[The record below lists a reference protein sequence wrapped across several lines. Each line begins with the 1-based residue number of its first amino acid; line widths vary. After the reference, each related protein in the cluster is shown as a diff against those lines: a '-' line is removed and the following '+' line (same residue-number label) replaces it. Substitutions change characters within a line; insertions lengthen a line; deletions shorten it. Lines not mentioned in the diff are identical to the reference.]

1 MADTQTI
8 TIDECIE
15 KSLSN
20 HPDLKRLSLTLQKSK
35 SASDIAKADYLP
47 QVTLGAQYNPTNTF
61 VMPQNGQFNTIHDDN
76 WLLDAVLNQKI
87 YDFSKTTSLIDA
99 SKQDEKI
106 ASLSLEQAKALLVYN
121 VKNLYDIA
129 LFQISSIDVRK
140 KDLQAKEEL
149 YAQAKALVIEGIK
162 TKADEASILS
172 ALYAAIESLAVAE
185 AEHERALAI
194 LSLYTGEK
202 IQDNTKLEQ
211 RKVSY
216 DMQEQESLRQS
227 VASNN
232 FELKA
237 ISEEIGKNALLY
249 SAAKASNYGSID
261 AVASLSHQNSL
272 NEYDTSMVGIIAKF
286 PLYSG
291 GRLSAQ
297 SQQAHIA
304 TEAAKESYNAKR
316 LALNEEIETLLI
328 DIKRYEYTI
337 KTKEAIIESS
347 KAAKEITH
355 ARYKEGLSTYIEVLD
370 ATTTHLYAELG
381 LLEAKFNINK
391 IQNRLA
397 YLKGENR

>member
-202 IQDNTKLEQ
+202 IQNNVKLEQ